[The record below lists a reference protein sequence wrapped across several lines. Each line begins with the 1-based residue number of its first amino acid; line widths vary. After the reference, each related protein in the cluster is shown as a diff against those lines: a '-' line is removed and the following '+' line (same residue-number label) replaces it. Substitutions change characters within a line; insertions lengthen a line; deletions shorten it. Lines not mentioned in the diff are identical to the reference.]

1 MRSLLLAAALIVT
14 ASTGAL
20 AYCPALPSDQTTG
33 SIENQEAIMLCQQQ
47 SLSDATA
54 ARERELQQQQA
65 LQQQQ
70 QQFEFDQR
78 MQQTFTAASQTASQP
93 QF

>member
-1 MRSLLLAAALIVT
+1 MRSLLLAAALILT
-14 ASTGAL
+14 ASTGAF

-54 ARERELQQQQA
+54 ARERELQQQA